1 MKKAG
6 GKQNRIDKLPSRY
19 KEKEN
24 GSKWKKLL
32 RPYKV
37 IKDPVH
43 KDIWLTELETK
54 IIDTPEFQRL
64 RYIHQLGPAY
74 LIYPGGKHTRF
85 DHSLGALFV
94 AQRIVNSIQKNAG
107 LYDNAIEMEDRE
119 ILLTRLAALLHDAAH
134 LPFGH
139 LIEDEGKIVKNKQW
153 TDRKRANKLLGN
165 DSEIRKNIIEV
176 LKSSDF
182 KNKEIEGLIKD
193 LVDILQYEEKED
205 AERKDDFKM
214 KHISDLV
221 GNTIC
226 ADLLDYLKRDVYF
239 TGIFGE
245 YDERLFAYFALVE
258 NGNKKLVIKLSKPGA
273 DDLRRDVISAITDLM
288 NLRYSIAE
296 KVYFHHTRQ
305 KLSAMIIE
313 MVEAAVKAEIFSE
326 EKLEEKLFEM
336 GDDSLLKYIAD
347 YKSCKGKELK
357 DIDKKKMEYIELAE
371 NMARKIL
378 GRELYRVV
386 FKIERWQF
394 DHGAETRKRVSNLI
408 EDWKLRFD
416 TERFIEER
424 LRDVLGFSDVK
435 TGSVIIYAPP
445 PKMAAKREVQT
456 LVEYRGDICSLQELA
471 SNHPQLTF
479 VKDDIDLIRRKHE
492 SLWNLLVLCD
502 KKVPEDAKKQIERFF
517 GELLLHCVVGRDM
530 ISFMR
535 KPEGITEEVCINKL
549 EEAIAS
555 ETVPTT
561 GISPVRH
568 WYTTAEAEVSK

>member
-1 MKKAG
+1 MKRTL
-6 GKQNRIDKLPSRY
+6 GKQDRIDKISSQY
-19 KEKEN
+19 KEEEKEN
-24 GSKWKKLL
+24 GDKWRRLL
-32 RPYKV
+32 KPYKV

-85 DHSLGALFV
+85 DHSLGTLFV
-94 AQRIVNSIQKNAG
+94 AQRIVDSIQKNAR
-107 LYDNAIEMEDRE
+107 LYTNAIEMDYRE

-139 LIEDEGKIVKNKQW
+139 LMEDEGKIVKNKQW
-153 TDRKRANKLLGN
+153 MDHNRANKLLGSN
-165 DSEIRKNIIEV
+165 SKIRTNIKEV
-176 LKSSDF
+176 LKNNGF
-182 KNKEIEGLIKD
+182 GNKEIEELIKD
-193 LVDILQYEEKED
+193 LIDILQYEEKEG
-205 AERKDDFKM
+205 AERRDDFKM
-214 KHISDLV
+214 KYISDIV

-258 NGNKKLVIKLSKPGA
+258 DDNKKLVIKLSKP
-273 DDLRRDVISAITDLM
+273 DVNDLRRDVISAITDLM

-313 MVEAAVKAEIFSE
+313 MVEAAFKAEI
-326 EKLEEKLFEM
+326 LNEEKLFEM

-347 YKSCKGKELK
+347 YKSCKGKELN

-371 NMARKIL
+371 NMAKNVL
-378 GRELYRVV
+378 NRELYNVV

-408 EDWKLRFD
+408 EDWESRFD

-424 LRDVLGFSDVK
+424 LRDVLGFSEVK
-435 TGSVIIYAPP
+435 AGSVIIYAPP

-479 VKDDIDLIRRKHE
+479 IKDYIDLIRRKHE

-502 KKVPEDAKKQIERFF
+502 KKVPEGAKKQIERFF

-530 ISFMR
+530 VSFMR
-535 KPEGITEEVCINKL
+535 KPDGVTEELCINKL
-549 EEAIAS
+549 DEAIAS
-555 ETVPTT
+555 ETMPTT

-568 WYTTAEAEVSK
+568 WYTTAEVELSK